1 VEVRLV
7 AGQDHDAAGGV
18 RAQLAL
24 IELLSQP
31 DVEDPRQYCIDPI
44 FRMDM
49 RHHFDSPWHPYSD
62 RVGTRL
68 GRIPHEDR
76 QANSRRVGRERA
88 PLNVLGSDGVK
99 SVLVSLVGSGQNISM
114 VGL

>member
-49 RHHFDSPWHPYSD
+49 RHHFDSP
-62 RVGTRL
+62 
-68 GRIPHEDR
+68 
-76 QANSRRVGRERA
+76 
-88 PLNVLGSDGVK
+88 
-99 SVLVSLVGSGQNISM
+99 
-114 VGL
+114 